1 MSKSNT
7 FENDLLLAIFN
18 AVGIANLLD
27 NAASGPLTH
36 LQVGFHTGDPGEA
49 GNQTTNECTYT
60 SYARVAVV
68 RTSSGWVVTG
78 NVVNPA
84 ARITAPQATGGNET
98 VTHFSVGTASSG
110 AGKVLYKG
118 TVTPNIAVSN
128 GVSPFLETT
137 TSITED

>member
-7 FENDLLLAIFN
+7 FENDWLRLVFN
-18 AVGIANLLD
+18 AIAITGLADNPAVGA
-27 NAASGPLTH
+27 LTH
-36 LQVGFHTGDPGEA
+36 LYVGFHTADVGE
-49 GNQTTNECTYT
+49 GGVQTTNECTYT
-60 SYARVAVV
+60 SYARVAVE
-68 RTSSGWVVTG
+68 RTTSGWVVTG

-98 VTHFSVGTASSG
+98 VTHWSVGTASSG

-118 TVTPNIAVSN
+118 AVTPNIAVAN